1 MYPVPSITFVGQTIH
16 TLHTNM
22 DRQNSTAMQKPA
34 RPFRKHNP
42 TMPLFSS
49 KPQPSGRTVPED
61 QTLVDPPPADP
72 KLKMYP
78 SHRLYKPLSD
88 TMTDSTSDGMS
99 ISTPFYSTRRNIQT
113 AITTTAVR
121 VDPSLVSDRLHH

>member
-1 MYPVPSITFVGQTIH
+1 
-16 TLHTNM
+16 M

-34 RPFRKHNP
+34 RPFRKHD
-42 TMPLFSS
+42 TAMPLFSS
-49 KPQPSGRTVPED
+49 KPQPSRRTVPAD
-61 QTLVDPPPADP
+61 QTPVAPPPADP

-113 AITTTAVR
+113 VITTTAVR
-121 VDPSLVSDRLHH
+121 VDPSLVSDRLGL